1 MSDEATAR
9 QERRCG
15 FAALV
20 GAPNAGKSTLLNQL
34 VGAKVSIVSRKA
46 QTTRALVRGIAIEGD
61 AQIVLVDTPGIF
73 KPKRR
78 LDRAMVASA
87 LSGAGDADV
96 IALLVDARRGID
108 EEVEAILV
116 QLAQARAPKILV
128 LNKIDIIA
136 HEKLLGLAQT
146 LNERG
151 KFEETFMISALKG
164 HGVDDL
170 RKALARRMQPSPW
183 LYPEDQLSD
192 APLRILASEI
202 TREQIYEKL
211 HDELPYQSTVETDS
225 WTNQKDGS
233 ARIEQTIFVA
243 RDSQKKIVLGEGG
256 RTIKAIG
263 QAARKEI
270 MEAAEQKVHLFL
282 FVKVRENWAD
292 DPERY
297 REMRLEFP
305 KGG

>member
-1 MSDEATAR
+1 VSDSDATE
-9 QERRCG
+9 QETRCG

-46 QTTRALVRGIAIEGD
+46 QTTRALVRGIAIDGP

-73 KPKRR
+73 KPKRK

-87 LSGAGDADV
+87 LSGATDADV
-96 IALLVDARRGID
+96 VALLVDARRGID
-108 EEVEAILV
+108 EEVDAILARLGEV
-116 QLAQARAPKILV
+116 RAPKLLI
-128 LNKIDIIA
+128 LNKIDLIA
-136 HEKLLGLAQT
+136 REKLLALAAE
-146 LNERG
+146 LNERQ
-151 KFEETFMISALKG
+151 KFEETFMISALTG
-164 HGVDDL
+164 DGVADL
-170 RKALARRMQPSPW
+170 RRALAKRMKPSPW

-192 APLRILASEI
+192 APLRLLAAEI
-202 TREQIYEKL
+202 TREQIYERL

-233 ARIEQTIFVA
+233 ARIEQTIYVA
-243 RDSQKKIVLGEGG
+243 RDGQKRIVIGEGG
-256 RTIKAIG
+256 RTIKSIG
-263 QAARKEI
+263 QAARREI
-270 MEAAEQKVHLFL
+270 AEAAEQPVHLFL
-282 FVKVRENWAD
+282 FVKVRENWAE

-305 KGG
+305 KGE